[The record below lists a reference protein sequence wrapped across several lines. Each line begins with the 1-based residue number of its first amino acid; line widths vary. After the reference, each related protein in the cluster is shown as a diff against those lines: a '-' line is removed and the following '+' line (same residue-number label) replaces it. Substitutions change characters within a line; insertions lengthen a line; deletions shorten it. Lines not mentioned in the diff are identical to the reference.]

1 MATYYVRL
9 DGNDSNTGLGYT
21 TALAWQTLEKALG
34 ATGIGSGDT
43 LWIAPGDI
51 RRVSTI
57 TVAGTYTTQTFIKGD
72 PTASQFPGMTAARVL
87 ISSRVGSDAGTGVGA
102 QTPMIDLNFKNFM
115 TWENI
120 IFEQAYLQR
129 PVFHARTGT
138 NLTFRKCIFLSTGQQ
153 QIDVFSVTHAPSV
166 TRNILFTQ
174 CFNAGRGVQSVWN
187 DNQTTLPAANYTYN
201 MTVDRCYGMAIYVTN
216 TSNLFTG
223 PQGIYFVNNYNLSGS
238 VSNTRG
244 NVILRNNYFAA
255 SGLGGTNCLGS
266 NYVVENNSYVSV
278 SFSGVTPTFTSNLD
292 DMFDY
297 NNIPDAP
304 ARLYQIGSVYD
315 YPYHDPHPFIKN
327 SGTLVGTTIPTLAGL
342 AGYSATGTPLTDIF
356 GNAWDGNGTPHIGAF
371 NNYSATVT
379 TVPYVP
385 SERIESTIFVPEN
398 TTSQT
403 IYISLGWSGLTYST
417 TGLLL
422 SYTRDRSASV
432 LITPVAQTVTGAWV
446 SGGFCEVDAVNQ
458 PGIYRL
464 DVPNAAFL
472 SGTTGVA
479 VVGKGLTGLGISI
492 THIRFSAPAPLMVRM
507 GTFKV
512 TRMRGNRVEDNII
525 DIVQGSEHDIELALE
540 DADGVSI
547 PLTGATT
554 SVSIADSSG
563 VVISATTTPLYV
575 DGGRLSFR
583 LSTAYTNE
591 PGTYKVY
598 VNRTDDDGTQVFGP
612 LRMVVRSL

>member
-1 MATYYVRL
+1 MANYYVRL
-9 DGNDSNTGLGYT
+9 DGNDANTGLGYT
-21 TALAWQTLEKALG
+21 TALAWQTPEKALG

-43 LWIAPGDI
+43 LWIAPGDY
-51 RRVSTI
+51 RRVTTI
-57 TVAGTYTTQTFIKGD
+57 TVNGTYTAETFIKGD

-87 ISSRVGSDAGTGVGA
+87 ISNRVGSDNGGGGGI
-102 QTPMIDLNFKNFM
+102 QNPIIDLNSKNFM

-120 IFEQAYLQR
+120 IVEQATLQR
-129 PVFHARTGT
+129 ANFHVRTST
-138 NLTFRKCIFLSTGQQ
+138 NLTFRKMIFLGTGQQ
-153 QIDVFSVTHAPSV
+153 QQTIFDVTGVFGL
-166 TRNILFTQ
+166 TRNVLFTQ
-174 CFNAGRGVQSVWN
+174 CIQLGYGVQTGWSDGN
-187 DNQTTLPAANYTYN
+187 LGSATGPNYTYN
-201 MTVDRCYGMAIYVTN
+201 LTVDRCYGMYITVQN
-216 TSNLFTG
+216 GSNSTFG
-223 PQGIYFVNNYNLSGS
+223 PRGIYIVNCYN
-238 VSNTRG
+238 VSLNLANNKG
-244 NVILRNNYFAA
+244 NIVIR
-255 SGLGGTNCLGS
+255 
-266 NYVVENNSYVSV
+266 NSYAPNIQANNLAGTGMIIENSQYYAHNWNQSIVNS
-278 SFSGVTPTFTSNLD
+278 LD
-292 DMFDY
+292 DAWHLHLGAGM
-297 NNIPDAP
+297 P
-304 ARLYQIGSVYD
+304 ARLFQIGSTYD
-315 YPYHDPHPFIKN
+315 YPFHDSQPFIKN

-342 AGYSATGTPLTDIF
+342 PGYSATGTPLTDIF
-356 GNAWDGNGTPHIGAF
+356 ENPWDGNGTPHIGAF

-385 SERIESTIFVPEN
+385 SERIESTISVPEGA
-398 TTSQT
+398 TSQT
-403 IYISLGWSGLTYST
+403 IYISLGWSGLTHT
-417 TGLLL
+417 TAGLVL

-432 LITPVAQTVTGAWV
+432 LITPVAQTVSGAWV
-446 SGGFCEVDAVNQ
+446 SGGFCEVSAVNQ
-458 PGIYRL
+458 PGLYRL
-464 DVPNAAFL
+464 DVPNAAFV

-512 TRMRGNRVEDNII
+512 TRMRGNRVEDTII

-563 VVISATTTPLYV
+563 VVTSATTTTLYS

-598 VNRTDDDGTQVFGP
+598 VNRIDNDGTQVFGP